1 METDKL
7 NIASAIMKGF
17 TVLPTVPAA
26 ASKAIKLLNED
37 DVDMGA
43 VADVMLADQV
53 LAARVIRIVN
63 SPLYKAMGQIHS
75 VRQALMYL
83 GPQKVFEIILTSCFL
98 EVTDSSSTSP
108 LRIQDCWKH
117 AFGVG
122 LVARRLAESIDH
134 PQPEKA
140 YVAGILHDVGE
151 VILSQ
156 HRRQEYMR
164 ALVLARAEG
173 IDLYDAELRIF
184 GTSHAEIGRLLGEQ
198 WNFPVEFIEVIFQH
212 HSHNLKTVAPLALLV
227 ALADRFCIGVGL
239 SSMGE
244 QNPNKILGCA
254 DAVELMREHLPRIGT
269 CNLEKFVT
277 SLNGLT
283 DEVAAAVQSI
293 YA

>member
-7 NIASAIMKGF
+7 TTARAIMKGF

-26 ASKAIKLLNED
+26 AAKAIRLLNED

-43 VADVMLADQV
+43 VADVMLSDQV

-63 SPLYKAMGQIHS
+63 SPLCKVMGQIQS
-75 VRQALMYL
+75 VRQALVYL
-83 GPQKVFEIILTSCFL
+83 GPQRVFEIILTSCFL
-98 EVTDSSSTSP
+98 EVTDTSNRSP
-108 LRIQDCWKH
+108 LRIQDCWEH

-122 LVARRLAESIDH
+122 LVARRLAEAIDY

-164 ALVLARAEG
+164 AMVLAKDEG
-173 IDLYDAELRIF
+173 IDLYDAELQVF
-184 GTSHAEIGRLLGEQ
+184 GTTHAEVGRLLGEQ
-198 WNFPVEFIEVIFQH
+198 WNFPREFMEVIALH
-212 HSHNLKTVAPLALLV
+212 HDSDFGQLPPLVLLV

-254 DAVELMREHLPRIGT
+254 EAVNLMRQHLPRIGT
-269 CNLEKFVT
+269 CNLDTFMISME
-277 SLNGLT
+277 GLT
-283 DEVAAAVQSI
+283 DEVGCAVESI
-293 YA
+293 YS

>member
-7 NIASAIMKGF
+7 TTARAIMKGF

-26 ASKAIKLLNED
+26 AAKAIRLLNED

-43 VADVMLADQV
+43 VADVMLSDQV

-63 SPLYKAMGQIHS
+63 SPLCKVMGQIQS
-75 VRQALMYL
+75 VRQALVYL
-83 GPQKVFEIILTSCFL
+83 GPQRVFEIILTSCFL
-98 EVTDSSSTSP
+98 EVTDTNNRSP
-108 LRIQDCWKH
+108 LRIQDCWEH

-122 LVARRLAESIDH
+122 LVARRLAESIGY

-164 ALVLARAEG
+164 AMVLAKDEG
-173 IDLYDAELRIF
+173 IDLYDAEVRVF
-184 GTSHAEIGRLLGEQ
+184 GTSHAEVGRLLGEQ
-198 WNFPVEFIEVIFQH
+198 WNFPQEFVEVISLH
-212 HSHNLKTVAPLALLV
+212 HDSNLGVLPPLTLLV

-244 QNPNKILGCA
+244 QNTNKILGCA
-254 DAVELMREHLPRIGT
+254 DAVRLMQEHLPHVGS
-269 CNLEKFVT
+269 CDFD
-277 SLNGLT
+277 SLMISMEGLT
-283 DEVAAAVQSI
+283 DEVSCAVESI
-293 YA
+293 YS

>member
-1 METDKL
+1 MGTEKL
-7 NIASAIMKGF
+7 TTARLIMKGF

-43 VADVMLADQV
+43 VADVMLSDQV

-75 VRQALMYL
+75 IRQALMYL
-83 GPQKVFEIILTSCFL
+83 GPQRVFEIILTSCFL
-98 EVTDSSSTSP
+98 ELTDTSNRSP
-108 LRIQDCWKH
+108 LRVQDCWEH

-122 LVARRLAESIDH
+122 LVARRLAEAIGYA
-134 PQPEKA
+134 QPEKA

-164 ALVLARAEG
+164 ALVLARDEG
-173 IDLYDAELRIF
+173 LDLYEAELQVF
-184 GTSHAEIGRLLGEQ
+184 STSHAEVGRLLGEQ
-198 WNFPVEFIEVIFQH
+198 WNFPDEFVEVIARH
-212 HSHNLKTVAPLALLV
+212 HDHSLNDVSPLTLLV
-227 ALADRFCIGVGL
+227 SLADRFCIGVGL

-244 QNPNKILGCA
+244 QNQNKVLGCA
-254 DAVELMREHLPRIGT
+254 DAVKLMQEHLPRIGN
-269 CNLEKFVT
+269 CNIDKFVA
-277 SLNGLT
+277 SMEGLT
-283 DEVAAAVQSI
+283 DEVGCAVESI
-293 YA
+293 YS